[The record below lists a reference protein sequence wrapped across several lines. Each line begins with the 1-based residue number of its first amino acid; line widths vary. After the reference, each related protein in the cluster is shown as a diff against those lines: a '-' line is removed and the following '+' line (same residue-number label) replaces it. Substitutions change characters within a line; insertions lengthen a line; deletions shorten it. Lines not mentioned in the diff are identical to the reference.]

1 MQTDAADMHLDN
13 LILSSSV
20 FPFSIFF
27 RKSYVNEGRSPTV
40 SNKKL
45 DILITVCYNLITFC
59 IGGTFDG

>member
-1 MQTDAADMHLDN
+1 MHLDN
-13 LILSSSV
+13 LILFPLRLSV
-20 FPFSIFF
+20 FQPFF
-27 RKSYVNEGRSPTV
+27 RKSYVNKGRFPTV